1 MKRIAKIALSL
12 AGAHTS
18 IQLMAE
24 TKTTK
29 RLARDRLYPDRGHR
43 AELPHDLISGVV
55 FRPHE
60 QITFLARSLKRCQ
73 QAKLMRLSRCETVGG
88 RDSQG
93 LPDLHRGGKKA
104 KTRLDGIF

>member
-1 MKRIAKIALSL
+1 
-12 AGAHTS
+12 
-18 IQLMAE
+18 
-24 TKTTK
+24 
-29 RLARDRLYPDRGHR
+29 
-43 AELPHDLISGVV
+43 VV

-60 QITFLARSLKRCQ
+60 QITFLARSLKRCP
-73 QAKLMRLSRCETVGG
+73 QAKLMRPSRCETVGG